1 MTLEAYSSLPIA
13 AGGAVGR
20 VAGRGLLWIGAIYM
34 RDAARNTAIAALMGL
49 SLLAGGNA
57 LYKQSHHHPAP
68 LFGSFEAV
76 PSPSVAKAPKVLKPV
91 MPADRPAK
99 LDIDTTETT
108 GSLAPV
114 KAIPATIGNDDVLA
128 LQKKLAAL
136 KFFTGTADGL
146 FGPRTAKAIRAFEQ
160 SLGRPQTGL
169 LTSAIVDLVQAAALP
184 IQPAPQPV
192 VASLPSPA
200 TTAAPSLRLPAPSPL
215 LAVSS
220 APPLAPAES
229 DAQSAGIDST
239 VAVKDTAA
247 ASSSTKL
254 ASLDGPIDSPVA
266 PAAVTSD
273 PTAVPKRVV
282 QTIPVHAETGQPM
295 PSQLAASQDDD
306 ASTDPDTVAA
316 VQRGLNSLGFLHGEI
331 DGVAGEATAK
341 AIRNFEVF
349 YNYDVT
355 GKVTLGLVELLK
367 ANGATI

>member
-1 MTLEAYSSLPIA
+1 MTVEAYSGLPLA

-20 VAGRGLLWIGAIYM
+20 AAGRGLLWVAAVYM
-34 RDAARNTAIAALMGL
+34 RDAARNTAVAALISL
-49 SLLAGGNA
+49 SVLAGGNA

-68 LFGSFEAV
+68 LFGSFDAA
-76 PSPSVAKAPKVLKPV
+76 PASVVKPPKVLKPV

-99 LDIDTTETT
+99 LDIDTAETT
-108 GSLAPV
+108 GSLAPLRSTPV
-114 KAIPATIGNDDVLA
+114 AIGNDEVLA

-136 KFFTGTADGL
+136 SFYSGTADGL
-146 FGPRTAKAIRAFEQ
+146 FGPRTSKAIKAFEQ
-160 SLGRPQTGL
+160 SIGRPQRGL
-169 LTSAIVDLVQAAALP
+169 LTQDILDLVQAAALP
-184 IQPAPQPV
+184 VQPTSQPI
-192 VASLPSPA
+192 VASLQSES
-200 TTAAPSLRLPAPSPL
+200 TTVEPLTSLPAPSPL
-215 LAVSS
+215 LV
-220 APPLAPAES
+220 APTAASQAASAES
-229 DAQSAGIDST
+229 VQQ
-239 VAVKDTAA
+239 AA
-247 ASSSTKL
+247 AIAGRVTGVTTPIASASKV
-254 ASLDGPIDSPVA
+254 ASLDAPADTTVSPVV
-266 PAAVTSD
+266 PTSD

-282 QTIPVHAETGQPM
+282 QTIPVHADTGQPM
-295 PSQLAASQDDD
+295 PSQLGASQQDD